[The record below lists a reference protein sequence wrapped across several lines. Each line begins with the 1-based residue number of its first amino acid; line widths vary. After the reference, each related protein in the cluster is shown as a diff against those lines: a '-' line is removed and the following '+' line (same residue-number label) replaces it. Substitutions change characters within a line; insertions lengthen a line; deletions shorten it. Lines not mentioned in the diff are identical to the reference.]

1 MFPISFIITNNHL
14 SEKIAKNPRLLD
26 YLRKLCVQST
36 LVQQDVIKEFSEKTQ
51 GYKKMEVYRDLLKT
65 AIQEVNGVQEEIGL
79 DSLATSGG
87 TLFSGEEDLNKDS
100 IQLINYLIIE

>member
-1 MFPISFIITNNHL
+1 
-14 SEKIAKNPRLLD
+14 
-26 YLRKLCVQST
+26 LRKLCVQST

>member
-1 MFPISFIITNNHL
+1 
-14 SEKIAKNPRLLD
+14 
-26 YLRKLCVQST
+26 
-36 LVQQDVIKEFSEKTQ
+36 
-51 GYKKMEVYRDLLKT
+51 MEVYRDLLKT

>member
-1 MFPISFIITNNHL
+1 
-14 SEKIAKNPRLLD
+14 
-26 YLRKLCVQST
+26 
-36 LVQQDVIKEFSEKTQ
+36 VQQDVIKEFSEKTQ

>member
-1 MFPISFIITNNHL
+1 M
-14 SEKIAKNPRLLD
+14 
-26 YLRKLCVQST
+26 RKLCVQST

>member
-1 MFPISFIITNNHL
+1 M
-14 SEKIAKNPRLLD
+14 
-26 YLRKLCVQST
+26 
-36 LVQQDVIKEFSEKTQ
+36 VQQDVIKEFSEKTQ
-51 GYKKMEVYRDLLKT
+51 GYKKMEIYRDLLKT

>member
-1 MFPISFIITNNHL
+1 MEVKT
-14 SEKIAKNPRLLD
+14 PRYLNRKLTLD

-36 LVQQDVIKEFSEKTQ
+36 LVQEDVIKEFSEKTQ

-79 DSLATSGG
+79 DSLATQEV
-87 TLFSGEEDLNKDS
+87 L
-100 IQLINYLIIE
+100 YLVVKKI

>member
-1 MFPISFIITNNHL
+1 M
-14 SEKIAKNPRLLD
+14 
-26 YLRKLCVQST
+26 RKLCVQST
-36 LVQQDVIKEFSEKTQ
+36 LVQQEVIKEFSEKTQ

>member
-1 MFPISFIITNNHL
+1 M
-14 SEKIAKNPRLLD
+14 
-26 YLRKLCVQST
+26 RKLCVQST
-36 LVQQDVIKEFSEKTQ
+36 LVQEDVIKEFSEKTQ

-79 DSLATSGG
+79 DSLASSGG

>member
-1 MFPISFIITNNHL
+1 MEVKT
-14 SEKIAKNPRLLD
+14 PRYLNRKLTLD

-36 LVQQDVIKEFSEKTQ
+36 LVASKMLLKNFQKRHRGIQ
-51 GYKKMEVYRDLLKT
+51 KMEVYRDLLKT

>member
-1 MFPISFIITNNHL
+1 
-14 SEKIAKNPRLLD
+14 
-26 YLRKLCVQST
+26 
-36 LVQQDVIKEFSEKTQ
+36 LVQEDVIKEFSEKTQ